1 MVRLVLLSLVGSS
14 CFEAAAAFHVR
25 PAAFAAFGGHRALSA
40 RRGGSVG
47 WAVRGGGIPARGF
60 TMSSTAGL
68 GEAMKVGEVAVVAAA
83 VATRHVAASLSVG
96 MEEGTLG
103 KADFS
108 PVTVG
113 DFAVQAIVC
122 KRISEVFPED
132 GIIAEETA
140 DELRKP
146 EMADLLSRVTTAVQ
160 TVEPGAT
167 PEQVC
172 DWIDRGAL
180 REHRPRYWTL
190 DPIDGTKGFLRR
202 QQYAICLGLIIEGI
216 PMGVLF
222 CAYKLGVMFSA
233 YKGGGAW
240 STPMPP
246 DPSGKAGSQ
255 GGGQRHTLASSK
267 GSEALRFC
275 EGVEPGHSDQR
286 HTLVSGKKADGLRF
300 CEGVEPGHSDQAYAS
315 REAGGL
321 RFCEGMDPGHSDQ
334 ASNAKIAADLQ
345 ITAPPASNAKIAAD
359 LQITAPPAS
368 NAKIAADL
376 QITAPPVRLDS
387 QVKYGVMTRGDAEI
401 YLRLPLKAKTQDSL
415 SLNRQYVENIW
426 DHATGRSSSSFLR
439 IGLAL
444 SLNGVYVAAM
454 LVAMV
459 VMQDSLSLNGEYVEN
474 IWDHATGVILMQE
487 AGGVV
492 TDMKGVPLDFS
503 HGPKLIKNRG
513 VVASASK
520 ELHDKVIAAI
530 AVHLP

>member
-1 MVRLVLLSLVGSS
+1 M
-14 CFEAAAAFHVR
+14 
-25 PAAFAAFGGHRALSA
+25 
-40 RRGGSVG
+40 G

-216 PMGVLF
+216 PVAGAMACPNLPIDWS
-222 CAYKLGVMFSA
+222 AASPAPEALGVMFSA

-275 EGVEPGHSDQR
+275 EGVEPGHSDQ
-286 HTLVSGKKADGLRF
+286 
-300 CEGVEPGHSDQAYAS
+300 
-315 REAGGL
+315 
-321 RFCEGMDPGHSDQ
+321 
-334 ASNAKIAADLQ
+334 
-345 ITAPPASNAKIAAD
+345 
-359 LQITAPPAS
+359 AS

-401 YLRLPLKAKTQDSL
+401 YLRLPLKAKT
-415 SLNRQYVENIW
+415 
-426 DHATGRSSSSFLR
+426 
-439 IGLAL
+439 
-444 SLNGVYVAAM
+444 
-454 LVAMV
+454 
-459 VMQDSLSLNGEYVEN
+459 QDSLSLNGEYVEN